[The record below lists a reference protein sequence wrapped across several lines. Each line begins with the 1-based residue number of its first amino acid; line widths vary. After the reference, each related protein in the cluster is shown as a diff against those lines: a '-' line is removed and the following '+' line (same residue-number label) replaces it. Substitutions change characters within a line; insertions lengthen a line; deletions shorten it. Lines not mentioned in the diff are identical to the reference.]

1 MENYIMLD
9 GRKFK
14 IDEKNSMLL
23 RAVVDKEKTEKKTSF
38 ERMYDEEYYF
48 IKSDGGVEVETESNS
63 FCDDEHHKVANYCA
77 DRELMCQRALHE
89 TLNRLLWRYREVCY
103 VTRTYLTRH
112 GAGAFDS
119 ECDKSEIN
127 GSMEDKTNVPN
138 PYQGSI
144 RYGKLDV
151 NKLVSRIKKDIG
163 EHSYNVSLAVT
174 HLNEFENKELLT
186 LKELNVKYLSYKETR
201 ELAEKN
207 F

>member
-1 MENYIMLD
+1 
-9 GRKFK
+9 
-14 IDEKNSMLL
+14 
-23 RAVVDKEKTEKKTSF
+23 
-38 ERMYDEEYYF
+38 MYLF
-48 IKSDGGVEVETESNS
+48 G
-63 FCDDEHHKVANYCA
+63 ANV
-77 DRELMCQRALHE
+77 
-89 TLNRLLWRYREVCY
+89 EVCY

-112 GAGAFDS
+112 GAGAFDG

-127 GSMEDKTNVPN
+127 GSMKDKTNVPN

-151 NKLVSRIKKDIG
+151 NELVNRIKKDIG